1 VLWPNSS
8 LFVWLDRCLTVKI
21 NRMYQIGYFVL
32 VILISYCLPGL
43 PEAFAGSPPSPA
55 GNALLLSDLHFDP
68 LADPSLV
75 KRLIDAPV
83 SDWETIFSSSRQTG
97 YAHTPQD
104 ANYPLIKSALSAA
117 AAQTSVD
124 FVATTG
130 DYLRHNFEETFI
142 KAGGTSDEFTDF
154 ATKTALFVVHTLQ
167 TTFRVPV
174 YFALGN
180 DDSAC
185 GDYRVD
191 PGGPF
196 LAQLSDSLE
205 VLKDHPDAAA
215 DFRAAGF
222 YELPHP
228 TLANHKILVLNTV
241 LWSRSYAICG
251 SDPGDPGSA
260 EMQWLGW
267 QLYRAKTSG
276 NKVVLMMHIPPG
288 IDSYKS
294 AHAGAGKAA
303 TEFWQSHYFTQ
314 FLDLMKTYGSIV
326 QIALS
331 GHTHMDDFRVL
342 SPGDSASPIAFRI
355 TPAISPIFGNNPGF
369 SVLQYQVSTGEVS
382 DITTYYLDLAGGG
395 ADPKW
400 ALEYRFS
407 TAYGYNSFS
416 AENLQSLAAA
426 IRSDPS
432 VRQIFAGYYA
442 TSAPSPIKAENW
454 QFYACSETQ
463 FTSSDYGSCVSGP
476 QNGGAKG
483 DH

>member
-1 VLWPNSS
+1 M
-8 LFVWLDRCLTVKI
+8 K
-21 NRMYQIGYFVL
+21 QIGYFVRF
-32 VILISYCLPGL
+32 ILISFCLPGL
-43 PEAFAGSPPSPA
+43 PQALAGSPQPPSPA
-55 GNALLLSDLHFDP
+55 VGNALLLSDLHFDP

-83 SDWETIFSSSRQTG
+83 SDWETIFSSSKQTG
-97 YAHTPQD
+97 YAHAPQD
-104 ANYPLIKSALSAA
+104 SNYPLIKSALSAA
-117 AAQTSVD
+117 AAQTSAD
-124 FVATTG
+124 FVAAMG
-130 DYLRHNFEETFI
+130 DYLRHNFEEAFL
-142 KAGGTSDEFTDF
+142 KAGGTSDEFADF

-174 YFALGN
+174 YVALGN

-196 LAQLSDSLE
+196 LAQLAASLE
-205 VLKDHPDAAA
+205 VLRSHPDAAA

-228 TLANHKILVLNTV
+228 TLANHEILVLNTV

-251 SDPGDPGSA
+251 SDSGDAGEA

-267 QLYRAKTSG
+267 QLYRAKISG
-276 NKVVLMMHIPPG
+276 NKVMLMMHIPPG

-294 AHAGAGKAA
+294 AHAGAGKAG
-303 TEFWQSHYFTQ
+303 TEFWQSHFFTQ

-326 QIALS
+326 QIALA

-342 SPGDSASPIAFRI
+342 SPGDRTSPIAFRI

-369 SVLQYQVSTGEVS
+369 SVLQYQVGTGEVS
-382 DITTYYLDLAGGG
+382 DIATYYLDLAGGG

-407 TAYGYNSFS
+407 SAYGYNTVS
-416 AENLQSLAAA
+416 AENLLSLAAA
-426 IRSDPS
+426 IHSDPS
-432 VRQIFAGYYA
+432 VRHVFAGYYA
-442 TSAPSPIKAENW
+442 TSAQSPIKAENW

-463 FTSSDYGSCVSGP
+463 FTTSDYARCLSSP
-476 QNGGAKG
+476 EDSGAKS